1 MGHHYGYVSEQ
12 LITGGVLPPR
22 RERRRRARR
31 PEPAVDGLD
40 GEAVRTQASTPRAA
54 APSRPAGTRPRPS
67 TG

>member
-22 RERRRRARR
+22 REPRRERRRRAKRSDDVV
-31 PEPAVDGLD
+31 PESA
-40 GEAVRTQASTPRAA
+40 QAAPRATT
-54 APSRPAGTRPRPS
+54 PVRPAGTRPRPS